1 MAPPSHPRRR
11 ILDVGLW
18 WRAGRNT
25 LAQSARD
32 RITTNAASLA
42 FHWMLALFP
51 ALVAAVAV
59 LGLAGLSAAHERE
72 VVRDVG
78 VLLPAQAAQA
88 VDAALRNP
96 VRGAGGGLE
105 IAVAVAVALWSG
117 VESMAALQV
126 GLDVAYEIT
135 ADRGFVRRRIMALP
149 LLACTV
155 VLGGAASILLLLGDP
170 VRSLLPSSL
179 AIARPTFDALWA
191 LIRWAGAVALM
202 MVLLAAYY
210 AIGPNHAR
218 TRLRV
223 VSSGAVVA
231 ALGWLGASA
240 AFSFYLDHFGHQ
252 SRSYGTFAGV
262 AALLLWLFLTAM
274 AVLLG
279 AELDFELSRT
289 RPAGSGD

>member
-1 MAPPSHPRRR
+1 
-11 ILDVGLW
+11 
-18 WRAGRNT
+18 
-25 LAQSARD
+25 
-32 RITTNAASLA
+32 
-42 FHWMLALFP
+42 
-51 ALVAAVAV
+51 
-59 LGLAGLSAAHERE
+59 
-72 VVRDVG
+72 
-78 VLLPAQAAQA
+78 
-88 VDAALRNP
+88 
-96 VRGAGGGLE
+96 
-105 IAVAVAVALWSG
+105 
-117 VESMAALQV
+117 MAALQV

-135 ADRGFVRRRIMALP
+135 ADRGFVRRRVMALP

-191 LIRWAGAVALM
+191 LIRWAGAVVLM

-231 ALGWLGASA
+231 ALGWLGSSRRSRSISTTSA
-240 AFSFYLDHFGHQ
+240 T
-252 SRSYGTFAGV
+252 RTCSYGTFAGV

-279 AELDFELSRT
+279 AELDFELIRA
-289 RPAGSGD
+289 RPGG